1 MTMGEL
7 ARMIVGEGWLKDGR
21 TVALDVVPCKGYTH
35 SSRYRLP
42 VPPSPN
48 LPNMTAIY
56 LYPSICFFEATPAS
70 LGRGTDFPFQVYGHP
85 DMRGYKF
92 EFKPQSR
99 PGAKNPPLLGRLCH
113 GVDLRGIT
121 DDEAIAQGV
130 NLEYIIDAYRNLN
143 ASTGIGDKFFTSF
156 FEKLIGR
163 GDIRTM
169 IEQGLSAE
177 EIKATWADDV
187 ARFRQQRRPYLLYDE
202 N

>member
-1 MTMGEL
+1 MG
-7 ARMIVGEGWLKDGR
+7 AR
-21 TVALDVVPCKGYTH
+21 
-35 SSRYRLP
+35 S
-42 VPPSPN
+42 
-48 LPNMTAIY
+48 
-56 LYPSICFFEATPAS
+56 
-70 LGRGTDFPFQVYGHP
+70 
-85 DMRGYKF
+85 
-92 EFKPQSR
+92 FKPQSR

-121 DDEAIAQGV
+121 DDEAIAQGA
-130 NLEYIIDAYRNLN
+130 NPEYIIDAYRNLN